1 MSCKCLLEDLEEVVA
16 GDLRTDIQVEGT
28 VKVLSVQG
36 LDTGTFC
43 VHRSSAAWFRG
54 IRTMFS
60 IVEEFQLP
68 QSQRLHFYWWQISP
82 SHLSEV
88 HPT

>member
-36 LDTGTFC
+36 LDTGTFL
-43 VHRSSAAWFRG
+43 R
-54 IRTMFS
+54 
-60 IVEEFQLP
+60 P
-68 QSQRLHFYWWQISP
+68 
-82 SHLSEV
+82 
-88 HPT
+88 